1 MAALAILLAA
11 FLAGLAGQP
20 VPPAETAESVLA
32 HNLEARGFD
41 RWKPFYTM
49 RLRGTVTSRGKTVPV
64 LVLRKRPNRL
74 RQETAFDA
82 GTVVAA
88 FDGRRAWAINPFSG
102 SDAPRRLSGSEVEEA
117 AAQADFDGPLVDPA
131 AHGFAVELAGA
142 ESVDG
147 RPAYRLTLKK
157 GDSPGQDVLID
168 AATWLEIKS
177 VTTVSQDGRPA
188 ALETA
193 FDDYRSVD
201 GVMVPFRI
209 RTFVDGQAE
218 SVMQVERVDL
228 GVPIADA
235 VFRMPKQP

>member
-1 MAALAILLAA
+1 MGGLAILLAA
-11 FLAGLAGQP
+11 FVAGLAGQP
-20 VPPAETAESVLA
+20 VSPAETAESVLA

-82 GTVVAA
+82 GTVIAA

-102 SDAPRRLSGSEVEEA
+102 SDAPRRLTGSEVDDA

-131 AHGFAVELAGA
+131 AHGFAVALVGA

-147 RPAYRLTLKK
+147 RPAYRLRLKK
-157 GDSPGQDVLID
+157 PGSPGQDFLID
-168 AATWLEIKS
+168 ATTWLEIKS
-177 VTTVSQDGRPA
+177 VTTVSRDGRPA
-188 ALETA
+188 TLETA

-209 RTFVDGQAE
+209 VTSIGGQTV

-235 VFRMPKQP
+235 LFVMPKN